1 MAIKKITIEKLAQ
14 MIARGFDETTKKLNE
29 TAKKTD
35 VDKRFDTVDKRFN
48 IVEER
53 LDRIERLILANHH
66 HRLERLEEEMKEL
79 KNLLA
84 V

>member
-1 MAIKKITIEKLAQ
+1 MIAKKITIEKLAQ
-14 MIARGFDETTKKLNE
+14 MIARGFDETTKKLGE
-29 TAKKTD
+29 TAKK
-35 VDKRFDTVDKRFN
+35 VDVDKRFN

-53 LDRIERLILANHH
+53 LDHIEKLILANHH

-79 KNLLA
+79 RELLA